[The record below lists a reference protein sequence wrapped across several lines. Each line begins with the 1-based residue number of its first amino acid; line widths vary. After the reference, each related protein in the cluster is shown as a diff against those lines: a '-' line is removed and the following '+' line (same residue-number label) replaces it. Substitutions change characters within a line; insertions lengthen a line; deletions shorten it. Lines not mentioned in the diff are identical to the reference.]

1 LVEAGDVAMYLS
13 KEGDGIGS
21 RCCVGRQ
28 HEALGTP
35 MLKNIEWRFQPRTV
49 EVVDR
54 GGDKREEIEAGYQL
68 ELTSPKGID
77 KLTIEEGRSP
87 VTMTIAPGKTEVD
100 YDVVLFAR
108 TFARTNEEKAAGRV
122 IARGNSP
129 DEAMRR
135 GLDKIRE
142 LMTPAMGLLDAA
154 EDEFDQAERP
164 PWRLYRCSSAEGA
177 DRFVVARTP
186 ICARGFYIQREKVP
200 PGTQVD
206 CRDVKELLPT
216 AKRIIPTEKHPDF
229 LLGYASREMLNLC
242 GMQPRSPGMP
252 LPQ

>member
-1 LVEAGDVAMYLS
+1 M
-13 KEGDGIGS
+13 
-21 RCCVGRQ
+21 
-28 HEALGTP
+28 P
-35 MLKNIEWRFQPRTV
+35 KNIEWRFQPRTV
-49 EVVDR
+49 EVVDG
-54 GGDKREEIEAGYQL
+54 GGDTREEIEAGYQL
-68 ELTSPKGID
+68 QLTGPMPKDAGRA
-77 KLTIEEGRSP
+77 TSEESLSS

-100 YDVVLFAR
+100 YDAVLLTPAGAEQA
-108 TFARTNEEKAAGRV
+108 TGRV
-122 IARGNSP
+122 IASGNSP

-206 CRDVKELLPT
+206 CRDVKELLPI
-216 AKRIIPTEKHPDF
+216 AKRIIPSERHPDF

-242 GMQPRSPGMP
+242 GMQPKGPRKP

>member
-1 LVEAGDVAMYLS
+1 M
-13 KEGDGIGS
+13 
-21 RCCVGRQ
+21 
-28 HEALGTP
+28 P
-35 MLKNIEWRFQPRTV
+35 KNIEWRFQPRTV

-68 ELTSPKGID
+68 KLTSPKGID
-77 KLTIEEGRSP
+77 KLMIEEGRSS

-100 YDVVLFAR
+100 YDVVLLTR
-108 TFARTNEEKAAGRV
+108 TDAEQATGRV
-122 IARGNSP
+122 IASGNSP

-186 ICARGFYIQREKVP
+186 ICARGFYLQREKVP

-206 CRDVKELLPT
+206 CRDVKELLPI
-216 AKRIIPTEKHPDF
+216 AKRIIPSEKHPDF

-242 GMQPRSPGMP
+242 GMPSRGPGKP